1 MKNKNK
7 KWCKFRHRIAF
18 GFLRII
24 LYPVLRIFYHYKAKK
39 FKLDQKQGYFI
50 ISNHQSLMD
59 PFCLALSFRRPIYFV
74 ATDNLFTHKH
84 LSKLI
89 RFLVNPIPKRKAAID
104 ATCLKTCL
112 KVAKEGGTVGLFVEG
127 NRCYNDFQFYIDPSI
142 SKLIK
147 IMGIPLVLYNLKG
160 GYGVDPRWGNK
171 LRKGKFTGE
180 VKRVLSVEEIE
191 KLSNDEL
198 YNIVCSEIKSIDS
211 DLDQQYKSNKRAEYL
226 ERQLFVCPKCNKV
239 QTLYSKKNKVYCSS
253 CGLEAEYL
261 ENLHIKL
268 NDDSIKFDKLVDWY
282 KYQLEYIKNYNI
294 SNDDIFVDE
303 EVELY
308 RSEYNKPRKLITKGK
323 LVLNSE
329 ELKCNEYSIKIK
341 EITSSSVIGGFKFI
355 VSTEDSNYIV
365 KGSPRFNPIK
375 YVLMFNALD
384 GPIKEKGGDKYYG
397 LSID

>member
-18 GFLRII
+18 GFLSII

-39 FKLDQKQGYFI
+39 FKLDKKQGYFI
-50 ISNHQSLMD
+50 LSNHQSLMD
-59 PFCLALSFRRPIYFV
+59 PFCLALSFNRPIYFV

-147 IMGIPLVLYNLKG
+147 KMGLPVVFYNLKG

-171 LRKGKFTGE
+171 LRKGKFAGE
-180 VKRVLSVEEIE
+180 VKRVLSVEEINDI
-191 KLSNDEL
+191 SNEEL
-198 YNIVCSEIKSIDS
+198 YDIVCSELKVIDS
-211 DLDQQYKSNKRAEYL
+211 DLGLQFKSNKKAEYL
-226 ERQLFVCPKCNKV
+226 ERQLFVCPKCNIV
-239 QTLYSKKNKVYCSS
+239 QTIYSKGNKVYCSN
-253 CGLEAEYL
+253 CDLEAEYL
-261 ENLHIKL
+261 ENLHIKVID
-268 NDDSIKFDKLVDWY
+268 NNIKFEKIVDWY
-282 KYQLEYIKNYNI
+282 KYQLEYIKNYNV
-294 SNDDIFVDE
+294 SNNDIFIDE

-308 RSEYNKPRKLITKGK
+308 RSEYNKPRKLITKGT
-323 LVLNSE
+323 LVLNNE
-329 ELKCNEYSIKIK
+329 ELKCGDYSIKMS
-341 EITSSSVIGGFKFI
+341 EITSSSVIGGVKFI

-365 KGSPRFNPIK
+365 KGNERFNPIK
-375 YVLMFNALD
+375 YVLMFNVLD